1 VLDCWE
7 SPFVDGR
14 AAQVAVGEGV
24 GEGVGLELEAN
35 FDDIKRRYD
44 ESA

>member
-1 VLDCWE
+1 MLDGWK
-7 SPFVDGR
+7 SPFVNGR

-24 GEGVGLELEAN
+24 GKGVGLELEAN
-35 FDDIKRRYD
+35 FDDIKRSDD